1 MLKLIYIAHPFGC
14 EQENVA
20 DAART
25 CSRDCDLEIFALQQA
40 LTELDRRARDEFL
53 EKQHD

>member
-40 LTELDRRARDEFL
+40 LTELDREGER
-53 EKQHD
+53 

>member
-1 MLKLIYIAHPFGC
+1 MLKLIYIAHSFGC

-25 CSRDCDLEIFALQQA
+25 CSRDCDLEIFALQQSLA
-40 LTELDRRARDEFL
+40 ELDGATD
-53 EKQHD
+53 D